1 MSVGLLDLPQAQA
14 ADTWID
20 FQTSSADLQNSSG
33 LDPQF
38 DLTDV
43 NFGIE
48 TSYPNSY
55 EFFLNFVNPVTASQF
70 AAGQGTFG
78 SILLDLNND
87 GKVDYSLE
95 TDGNTYSG
103 NSSVAGVLVD
113 RRNGRASTSSLCD
126 VMTWTNQD
134 KQANWIGFTIPKNCL
149 PFDASFSI
157 RGYVSGGN
165 QATNNDYAPD
175 EWWQVTPGAS
185 NSSSGGGGASV
196 SSQTSLPTLTPSSV
210 EALSPATGAPG
221 DLPSL
226 AAKTT
231 KSVVTVFCGNG
242 LGSGWAVDVQLPQ
255 AMTYKDYQSYVI
267 TNYHVIANCTDGSTI
282 KMVTSDGKTITG
294 VVWGWNQT
302 KDVAGIAV
310 TSFLPPLKWRGKIPA
325 QGLWV
330 GVLGSPLGHPGI
342 LTTGI
347 VSSVQSD
354 NTGTTS
360 APINHGNS
368 GGPVFDNNGRVIGLA
383 TAIYLDPRGN
393 DAQGFGIFNGTPL
406 LCGSVI
412 SCDANKSIWTKAPG
426 GVGLGSGILLWLLI
440 LLLILGSGITF
451 GYLRHR
457 KKRSTNFGG
466 FNYQPSPG
474 PYSSF
479 GSSGTMP
486 NPPTAGYFPGDST
499 RESFGNIDPLGQS
512 RDLPPPRPQ

>member
-1 MSVGLLDLPQAQA
+1 MSVGLLDLPQANA

-20 FQTSSADLQNSSG
+20 FQTSPADLQNSSG

-38 DLTDV
+38 DLTDL

-55 EFFLNFVNPVTASQF
+55 EFFLNFVNPVTDSQF
-70 AAGQGTFG
+70 ATSSDVFG

-87 GKVDYSLE
+87 GKIDYSLE

-103 NSSVAGVLVD
+103 STPVKGVLVD
-113 RRNGRASTSSLCD
+113 RRNGHASASSICE
-126 VMTWTNQD
+126 VSTWTNLD
-134 KQANWIGFTIPKNCL
+134 KQANWIGFTIPKDCL
-149 PFDASFSI
+149 PFASSFSV
-157 RGYVSGGN
+157 RGYVSGGSG
-165 QATNNDYAPD
+165 ATNNDYAPD
-175 EWWQVTPGAS
+175 NWWQVTPGAS
-185 NSSSGGGGASV
+185 SSGSGGGGASI

-310 TSFLPPLKWRGKIPA
+310 TSYLPPLKWRGKIPA

-347 VSSVQSD
+347 VSSVQPD

-412 SCDANKSIWTKAPG
+412 SCDAGKSIWTKAPG
-426 GVGLGSGILLWLLI
+426 GVGLGSGIFLAIFI
-440 LLLILGSGITF
+440 LLLLLIVGIALG
-451 GYLRHR
+451 YMRHR
-457 KKRSTNFGG
+457 KKTKTSFGG
-466 FNYQPSPG
+466 FNYQQSLDPYSALGNAGSMPNSPG
-474 PYSSF
+474 
-479 GSSGTMP
+479 GL
-486 NPPTAGYFPGDST
+486 FPGDSNRGT
-499 RESFGNIDPLGQS
+499 FGNVDPFGQS
-512 RDLPPPRPQ
+512 RDLPPPPPV